1 MSGKLL
7 RIFRGESLRG
17 RYLRVTAFLTL
28 LAFSCIVLIHL
39 YVGNEGVR
47 LDRENGARN
56 QATSELRL
64 LRDQLLEVEKS
75 LEAYMLSPSPVHH
88 RHVDKALLE
97 SDKQRQRL
105 AELSWPREA
114 RLSPVLEEFATLHGQ
129 LEESLQQLMLT
140 RVDTERQFPILKLL
154 RNEVFESNNA
164 YLTAAGLMMTES
176 EGPSRE
182 AFVEARTAWLE
193 LISQFRLY
201 IINLLG
207 TFFESDQQAQLQDLD
222 MRFQAVV
229 GRLAALHAMADN
241 GELEL
246 EEEESLQQME
256 AAAGLWKKS
265 FAHIRTIH
273 ELGDGH
279 LRADVPFLKHTVEPH
294 FNRLWDLLKKVDKAL
309 EADNKRAA
317 AGQLELT
324 QTIIQALWVMTLT
337 GLAFL
342 FLGYAYFEKSVLRPV
357 AQVARALRAEA
368 AGDSWMALPRADN
381 EETRHLTEAFD
392 EMQRQVQERQRA
404 LEFQAL
410 HDQLTGLPNR
420 TLLSDRMQQAIF
432 QSHRDESPLA
442 LLVLDLDRFKE
453 INDTLGHALGDKLLM
468 ELGRRILDLLRQ
480 SDSVA
485 RLGSDEFAVLLPE
498 SDEQAALRVAAK
510 IEHALEQ
517 PVRIDGHRLYLS
529 CSIGIALYPQHAD
542 DPQGLSQRAEVAMN
556 VAKSEHRDVVVY
568 DHNYDHH
575 SLRRL
580 SLANDL
586 RHMIDDHHLELLYQ
600 PQMTVDDERLVGV
613 EALLRWNHPS
623 NGLISPDEFIPVAE
637 RTGLI
642 RPLGAWVLNR
652 AMAQYRHWR
661 DHGFDCG
668 RMAVNLSVFNLQ
680 DPSLI
685 AQLESL
691 LEKWLMPP
699 GLLELEITESAM
711 MADPALAMK
720 TLEQIHQLGITLSVD
735 DFGTGFSS
743 LAYLK
748 QLPVNKLK
756 IDKSFVL
763 NMAEDADDATIVR
776 STVELAHNLGLKVVA
791 EGVES
796 ARVMSML
803 RELNCDLAQGYY
815 LGRPLA
821 VDELEPHLTH
831 FDNAKVTPIR

>member
-1 MSGKLL
+1 MSGKLISL
-7 RIFRGESLRG
+7 FRGESLRG

-28 LAFSCIVLIHL
+28 LAFACIILIHL
-39 YVGNEGVR
+39 YVGNEGAR
-47 LDRENGARN
+47 LDHENLERN
-56 QATSELRL
+56 QSAAELRL
-64 LRDQLLEVEKS
+64 LRVRLLEVEKS
-75 LEAYMLSPSPVHH
+75 LDAYMLSPSPLHR
-88 RHVDKALLE
+88 RHVDKALAD
-97 SDKQRQRL
+97 S
-105 AELSWPREA
+105 REQLR
-114 RLSPVLEEFATLHGQ
+114 RLSDLPWPHEVNLKPVLEAFAQEHEK
-129 LEESLQQLMLT
+129 LEDSLKQLMLT
-140 RVDTERQFPILKLL
+140 RVDSDRQFPILKLL
-154 RNEVFESNNA
+154 RTEVFESNNT
-164 YLTAAGLMMTES
+164 YITAAGLMMTES
-176 EGPSRE
+176 EGANRA

-207 TFFESDQQAQLQDLD
+207 TFFESEQNSQLHDLEI
-222 MRFQAVV
+222 RFQSVV
-229 GRLAALHAMADN
+229 TRITTLRHMADS

-246 EEEESLQQME
+246 EEVVALEQME
-256 AAAGLWKKS
+256 AAASLWKKS

-279 LRADVPFLKHTVEPH
+279 LRTDVPFLKHTVEPH
-294 FNRLWDLLKKVDKAL
+294 FALLWEQVMKMERAL
-309 EADNKRAA
+309 EADSKRSA
-317 AGQLELT
+317 AGHLELT
-324 QTIIQALWVMTLT
+324 QTTIQALWLLTLT

-357 AQVARALRAEA
+357 SQVARALRAEA
-368 AGDSWMALPRADN
+368 AGESWMALPHADN

-420 TLLSDRMQQAIF
+420 TLLGDRMQQALF
-432 QSHRDESPLA
+432 QCHRDETQLA

-453 INDTLGHALGDKLLM
+453 INDTLGHALGDKLLL
-468 ELGRRILDLLRQ
+468 ELGQRILDLLRQ

-485 RLGSDEFAVLLPE
+485 RLGSDEFAVLLPD
-498 SDEQAALRVAAK
+498 SDEQAAMQVAAK

-517 PVRIDGHRLYLS
+517 PMPVDGHRLYLS
-529 CSIGIALYPQHAD
+529 ASIGIALYPQHAD
-542 DPQGLSQRAEVAMN
+542 DTQGLSQRAEVAMN
-556 VAKSEHRDVVVY
+556 VAKSEHRGTVVY

-586 RHMIDDHHLELLYQ
+586 RHMIDDQHLELYYQ
-600 PQMTVDDERLVGV
+600 PQLTVEDERLVGV

-642 RPLGAWVLNR
+642 RPLGSWVLNR
-652 AMAQYRHWR
+652 AMAQYRYWR
-661 DHGFDCG
+661 DNGIDCG

-680 DPSLI
+680 DPGLI
-685 AQLESL
+685 PQLEGL
-691 LEKWLMPP
+691 LEKWAMPAE
-699 GLLELEITESAM
+699 LLELEITESAM
-711 MADPALAMK
+711 MADPALALK
-720 TLEQIHQLGITLSVD
+720 TLEQIHELGITLSVD

-748 QLPVNKLK
+748 QLPVDKLK

-763 NMAEDADDATIVR
+763 NMADDVDDATIVR

-791 EGVES
+791 EGVEDTHS
-796 ARVMSML
+796 LGML
-803 RELNCDLAQGYY
+803 RELSCDLAQGFY
-815 LGRPLA
+815 LGRPLS
-821 VDELEPHLTH
+821 VEELEPRLAR
-831 FDNAKVTPIR
+831 FDNAKVRPIR